1 MLSDIAFKLQWIPY
15 VTPRQ
20 GVLLTTTL
28 TLPTSEAKSV
38 GTGKWSITPSTAYAR
53 FWGPRFLLA
62 QFVQQQVSFAG
73 RANRSPVNRTDL
85 DLYGVYS
92 ARSLQ
97 WWINTDFNLRIDEA
111 DHGRTPSSVT
121 VTYGRGLRKVF
132 GGSLNGSLQSGA
144 GIGRNRPYDFML
156 TGGISVVGIH
166 RAH

>member
-1 MLSDIAFKLQWIPY
+1 MDSVCNTASGCAAHHHAYPANLRSQKRGH
-15 VTPRQ
+15 RQ
-20 GVLLTTTL
+20 VEHHSEYGLCALL
-28 TLPTSEAKSV
+28 
-38 GTGKWSITPSTAYAR
+38 GT
-53 FWGPRFLLA
+53 RFLLA

-144 GIGRNRPYDFML
+144 GIRRNRPYDFML

-166 RAH
+166 LAH